1 MAKFLSEFRDDD
13 FYDALGDIQDALDS
27 EIVEAMRDYEQGDP
41 DEWDGIIARWR
52 AADVHEINRK
62 PV

>member
-27 EIVEAMRDYEQGDP
+27 EIVEAMRDYEEGDP

-52 AADVHEINRK
+52 AS
-62 PV
+62 